1 MDKVL
6 NFFRNKWLKFGVSF
20 LSLGFPAFLGFV
32 AWLAFA
38 YYLVPTNPAS
48 LFALYLF
55 INVIFAALMIYT
67 RRQFVT
73 QLVACISPIIAFA
86 ILIIGF
92 GQWYLVAPP
101 VITAFVIFFAVGTN
115 ETIKTVLGTIYLLMF
130 VVGSLAYLTLLYFNL
145 DLNTLLSDSSYDM
158 SLRSEDVE
166 YSTKGTY
173 RLVRYIDDESK
184 ERRTVTYCV
193 EQTEK
198 DMQLWFLDCYYTYGA
213 KRVLV
218 TVYSNNTEYKWVA
231 DNQLLI
237 DGKIRKI
244 SFDDKSEEDLSTET
258 AVRTTAVTTTA
269 EETAEAETTETTEE

>member
-1 MDKVL
+1 MEKVL

-20 LSLGFPAFLGFV
+20 LTLGYPMFLGFV

-38 YYLVPTNPAS
+38 YYLVPTNPTS

-55 INVIFAALMIYT
+55 INVIFAAVMIYT

-86 ILIIGF
+86 ILIVGF

-101 VITAFVIFFAVGTN
+101 VITVLVVFFAVATS
-115 ETIKTVLGTIYLLMF
+115 ETIKTVLGTIYLLLF

-145 DLNTLLSDSSYDM
+145 DLNTLLSDTSYDM
-158 SLRSEDVE
+158 SLRSDDVE

-193 EQTEK
+193 EQTK
-198 DMQLWFLDCYYTYGA
+198 DDMKLWFLDCYCTYGA

-218 TVYSNNTEYKWVA
+218 TVYTNNTNYKWVS

-244 SFDDKSEEDLSTET
+244 SFDDNADEDLSGET
-258 AVRTTAVTTTA
+258 AVRTTAAATSSPEKSTDTA
-269 EETAEAETTETTEE
+269 E